1 MTPCSRWDII
11 LVPFP
16 FTDLTTSKKRPA
28 LVISPDAYNSGS
40 DVVIAFITSRLATPS
55 RPGDHLVGEWQAA
68 GLLKPSLLRM
78 KLATISRGIVI
89 KKLGHLP
96 KTEEDRIQTVLNRF
110 FEPTTALPA
119 QE

>member
-16 FTDLTTSKKRPA
+16 FTDLTTNKKRPA
-28 LVISPDAYNSGS
+28 LVISPDTYNGGP
-40 DVVIAFITSRLATPS
+40 DVVIAFITSRLNTSA
-55 RPGDHLVGEWQAA
+55 RPGDYRIGEWQAA

-78 KLATISRGIVI
+78 KLATISRDIVI

-96 KTEEDRIQTVLNRF
+96 KTEEISVQAVLSSF
-110 FEPTTALPA
+110 FA
-119 QE
+119 QCGSS